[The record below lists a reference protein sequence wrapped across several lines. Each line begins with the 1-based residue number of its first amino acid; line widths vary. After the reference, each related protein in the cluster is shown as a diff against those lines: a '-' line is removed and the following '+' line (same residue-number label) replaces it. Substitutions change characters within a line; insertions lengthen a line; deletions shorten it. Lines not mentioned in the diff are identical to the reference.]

1 MITINVQKKYGERL
15 VLDIQDLTFK
25 RGVNYALVGAN
36 GSGKSTL
43 LKIIDNQ
50 IKADGTIEKEKL
62 IVSYM
67 PQKSYAFNLSVI
79 NNILLPVKAQ
89 DRKTMYEKA
98 IELIAALGLSHLT
111 KKNASH
117 LSGGETQ
124 RMALAR
130 TLMLPSDLL
139 LLDEPTAAMDIGSS
153 IIARDVI
160 NKYKNNQSSFILA
173 THSINEAI
181 ALADY
186 ILYME
191 NGKIVEIVPS
201 KDFFYSIND
210 SRTKAYIEQ
219 YNINN

>member
-89 DRKTMYEKA
+89 DRKSMYEKA
-98 IELIAALGLSHLT
+98 TELIASLGLSHLT

-160 NKYKNNQSSFILA
+160 NKYKNTQSSLILA

-191 NGKIVEIVPS
+191 NGRIIELVPS
-201 KDFFYSIND
+201 KDFFQSIND